1 MPLCTEFVDNEK
13 TFDLVQTLAVQ
24 TSLQEQEIEDVH
36 IELLKEIYTNS
47 SMTIPVHKES
57 NQFNIRRGVRP

>member
-1 MPLCTEFVDNEK
+1 MPLCTEFVDKEK

-36 IELLKEIYTNS
+36 IELLKDIYTNS
-47 SMTIPVHKES
+47 SMTIPIHKES